1 MELWED
7 DDSHTVWER
16 DPETGRFAPVSRLG
30 RPFVARWSRGEIG
43 LALGC
48 PSESESRL
56 AGSEGNLLPPSFL
69 YSPTT
74 GKKLHPAKTFLE
86 SWLPPCGSELNSV
99 GLLRGGKLTRRPF
112 RLVERD
118 HWPADADVEIP
129 LPPPGGR
136 CFLVA
141 ACGLCR
147 SFLFSLDAQ
156 NGCIYCWIPSA
167 GEWAELLPPSL
178 ESAPYLGVSARLLEC
193 WRPEVRD
200 IEGQTRIFWPC
211 NSGIVAL
218 RLDPLT
224 LTYFP
229 ELLAEGKCVAPLLP
243 NNGSIF
249 GLLDRAE
256 SDGLSLVGGTAE
268 GQGMEELLSGI
279 PESDWCAAVATP
291 HDSIWISRIG
301 QIVVNVRSRLRA
313 FYPWPEEAGTPVFEF
328 GPPYCSEKGDGRL
341 WQQMLID
348 DGTEEGCGYT
358 YASLGAADCDL
369 HAATGARHHT
379 GRSSIKA
386 EQRLSSPPWEDPER
400 VHFEAYENDE
410 AVVPLLES
418 VAGDDLLVLRADHL
432 SSAAEFFEREEAI
445 PTRFQ
450 IFRQQPD
457 NKGFHAAKIH
467 KPWETQVFIFDGR
480 LFLYH
485 PEMKSLLGWTIQES
499 SK

>member
-1 MELWED
+1 MEFWED
-7 DDSHTVWER
+7 DDSQTVWER
-16 DPETGRFAPVSRLG
+16 DPETGRFAPVRRCG
-30 RPFVARWSRGEIG
+30 RPFAKKWSQAEIG

-48 PSESESRL
+48 PSETDSRQDGS
-56 AGSEGNLLPPSFL
+56 AGEIFPPSFL
-69 YSPTT
+69 FSPTS
-74 GKKLHPAKTFLE
+74 GKRLQTAAASRD
-86 SWLPPCGSELNSV
+86 SWLPPHGSEHNTV
-99 GLLRGGKLTRRPF
+99 GLVRGGKLTKRAF

-118 HWPADADVEIP
+118 QWPADPDTEIP

-141 ACGLCR
+141 ACGLR
-147 SFLFSLDAQ
+147 HSFLFSLDAQ
-156 NGCIYCWIPSA
+156 NGCVYCWIPSA

-178 ESAPYLGVSARLLEC
+178 ESAPYLGVTARFLEC

-200 IEGQTRIFWPC
+200 IEGETRIFWPC
-211 NSGIVAL
+211 DSGIVAL

-224 LTYFP
+224 LSYSP

-243 NNGSIF
+243 NNGSVF
-249 GLLDRAE
+249 GLLDRAKG
-256 SDGLSLVGGTAE
+256 DGLSLVGGSVE

-279 PESDWCAAVATP
+279 PESEWRAAVATP

-301 QIVVNVRSRLRA
+301 QVVVNVRSRLRA
-313 FYPWPEEAGTPVFEF
+313 FYPWPEKVGTPVFEF
-328 GPPYCSEKGDGRL
+328 GPPYCAENGDGRL
-341 WQQMLID
+341 WQQMQID
-348 DGTEEGCGYT
+348 DGTEEGCGYA
-358 YASLGAADCDL
+358 YASLGAAECEL

-379 GRSSIKA
+379 GRSSIKV
-386 EQRLSSPPWEDPER
+386 EQRLTAPPWEDPEL
-400 VHFEAYENDE
+400 VHFAAYENDE

-418 VAGDDLLVLRADHL
+418 VASDDLLVLRADHL
-432 SSAAEFFEREEAI
+432 ASAAEFFERGEAI

-457 NKGFHAAKIH
+457 NQGFHAAKIH
-467 KPWETQVFIFDGR
+467 APWKTHVFIHDGH

-485 PEMKSLLGWTIQES
+485 PEMKALLGWKIQEP